1 MVLACRDMTKAKT
14 AAEDIKTQSGSD
26 KIEVRKLDLNS
37 LASVRQFAEETID
50 KEDRLDVLLNN
61 AGRSKLE
68 DDKKGTS
75 NQDKVLG
82 RFNDSC

>member
-1 MVLACRDMTKAKT
+1 MNKAKT

-37 LASVRQFAEETID
+37 LASVRQFAEETIA

-68 DDKKGTS
+68 DDKKGAS
-75 NQDKVLG
+75 NQDEVLG
-82 RFNDSC
+82 RFNDNCWMLITL